1 MNTDKLKNIKRI
13 IINLQSTERKFYLVF
28 TMVVFAFVFVH
39 IFEPFGM
46 YINHSSTT
54 EDIFVEI
61 SIAMIVAFV
70 VLLVSQFAL
79 RELFKI
85 KKISVITAILWFGFE
100 AILVAS
106 AWTLL
111 YIIEHNSVQ
120 NILED
125 WTTNLLFYILVMLI
139 PYSLYLIYIAVTDR
153 FKELKSAQEKKQTST
168 NEVREFTI
176 TDETSKTHLTLN
188 ENNLLYIQSANNYLE
203 IHYLKE
209 GVPNNQLIRNS
220 IKAIETIFAGSKII
234 RCHRS
239 FMVNTSQIELA
250 KKAGSSYQLQL
261 KKLENI
267 QIPVSKSYQSELKK
281 YLPVSL

>member
-1 MNTDKLKNIKRI
+1 MKIEKTKQLFQKN
-13 IINLQSTERKFYLVF
+13 INLQSSERKFYLVF
-28 TMVVFAFVFVH
+28 AMIAFAFVFVH
-39 IFEPFGM
+39 IFEPFGI
-46 YINHSSTT
+46 YINHSSTA

-61 SIAMIVAFV
+61 SIAMFVAFV

-85 KKISVITAILWFGFE
+85 RNFSVTTAILWFGFE

-111 YIIEHNSVQ
+111 DIIEHNSAQ
-120 NILED
+120 NTLEY
-125 WTTNLLFYILVMLI
+125 WTTNLIFYILVMFI
-139 PYSLYLIYIAVTDR
+139 PYSLYLIYIAVIDR
-153 FKELKSAQEKKQTST
+153 FKELKSVNETKPTST

-176 TDETSKTHLTLN
+176 TDETSKTHLTLT

-209 GVPNNQLIRNS
+209 GLPNKQLIRNS
-220 IKAIETIFAGSKII
+220 IKAIEAIFADSKVI

-239 FMVNTSQIELA
+239 FMVNTAQIELA

-261 KKLENI
+261 KKLENT

-281 YLPVSL
+281 YLSAVL

>member
-1 MNTDKLKNIKRI
+1 MKPDYIKQI
-13 IINLQSTERKFYLVF
+13 TINLQSTERKFYLVF
-28 TMVVFAFVFVH
+28 AMVAFAFVFVH
-39 IFEPFGM
+39 IFEPFGI
-46 YINHSSTT
+46 YINHSSTA
-54 EDIFVEI
+54 ENVFIEI

-79 RELFKI
+79 RELFKV
-85 KKISVITAILWFGFE
+85 KVFSVSTALLWFVFE

-111 YIIEHNSVQ
+111 HIIEHNSVQ
-120 NILED
+120 NIFEN
-125 WTTNLLFYILVMLI
+125 WTTNLLFYILVMFI
-139 PYSLYLIYIAVTDR
+139 PYSLYLIYIAVIDR
-153 FKELKSAQEKKQTST
+153 FKELKLAQETKQTST

-176 TDETSKTHLTLN
+176 TDETSKTHLTLT

-209 GVPNNQLIRNS
+209 GLPNKQLIRNS
-220 IKAIETIFAGSKII
+220 IKAIEAIFTGSKII

-250 KKAGSSYQLQL
+250 KKVGSSYQLQL
-261 KKLENI
+261 KNLENT
-267 QIPVSKSYQSELKK
+267 QISVSKSYHSELKK
-281 YLPVSL
+281 HLSVSL

>member
-1 MNTDKLKNIKRI
+1 MGKTKQLFQKT
-13 IINLQSTERKFYLVF
+13 INLQSSKRKFYLVF
-28 TMVVFAFVFVH
+28 AMVAFAFVFVH
-39 IFEPFGM
+39 VFEPFGI
-46 YINHSSTT
+46 YINHSSTA

-61 SIAMIVAFV
+61 SIAMLVAFV

-85 KKISVITAILWFGFE
+85 KIFSIITAILWFGLE

-106 AWTLL
+106 SWTLL
-111 YIIEHNSVQ
+111 DIIKNNSVHHIFE
-120 NILED
+120 N
-125 WTTNLLFYILVMLI
+125 WTTNLILYALLMLI
-139 PYSLYLIYIAVTDR
+139 PYSLYLIYIAVIDK
-153 FKELKSAQEKKQTST
+153 FKELKSVNETKQTST

-203 IHYLKE
+203 IHFLKE
-209 GVPNNQLIRNS
+209 GLPNKQLIRNS
-220 IKAIETIFAGSKII
+220 IKAIETIFTYSKII

-250 KKAGSSYQLQL
+250 KKVGSSYQLQL

-281 YLPVSL
+281 CLSMVL